1 MPASD
6 SPPHRSDAASAP
18 RYLGRHLLAELYGC
32 EATLLASEARIA
44 EVMLAAA
51 RACGA
56 TVVES
61 VFHHFSPLGVSGV
74 VIIAESHLTIHT
86 WPEHGYAAVDV
97 FTCGVTIDPLEAVDL
112 LQREL
117 GAGHSSIT
125 ELNRGAA
132 RHLRA

>member
-1 MPASD
+1 MPTPDAT
-6 SPPHRSDAASAP
+6 PHAAVPAGA
-18 RYLGRHLLAELYGC
+18 RYLGRHVLVELYGC
-32 EATLLASEARIA
+32 EPAALADERGIA
-44 EVMLAAA
+44 SAMLAAA

-74 VIIAESHLTIHT
+74 VLIAESHLTIHT

-97 FTCGVTIDPLEAVDL
+97 FTCGATIEPGEAVDL

-117 GAGHSSIT
+117 GATHTSLT
-125 ELNRGAA
+125 EINRGAA
-132 RHLRA
+132 RHLRT

>member
-1 MPASD
+1 MP
-6 SPPHRSDAASAP
+6 SPDVRSPAAPPA

-32 EATLLASEARIA
+32 DAAVLADEGRIA
-44 EVMLAAA
+44 AAMLEAA

-56 TVVES
+56 TIVES

-97 FTCGVTIDPLEAVDL
+97 FTCGVTIEPLEAVEF

-117 GAGHSSIT
+117 GAAHLSLS

-132 RHLRA
+132 RHLRHPG